1 MKQHTL
7 FLIVTVLALA
17 GMMLVPAAAAAQQIT
32 DKPAIAQGDTT
43 KDAVKVSVPE
53 VPEKFKPLLGKWE
66 SDSAKFPA
74 TFVVERIDDAG
85 NAKLQYKL
93 GDLNV
98 PMTGVSSIDAEKKL
112 KFRLEGG
119 TISQITWDLEYAT
132 TFGGMLSGTGNLSGA
147 TWQGKFYKVK

>member
-53 VPEKFKPLLGKWE
+53 VPEKFKPLL
-66 SDSAKFPA
+66 DCFQP
-74 TFVVERIDDAG
+74 VR
-85 NAKLQYKL
+85 
-93 GDLNV
+93 
-98 PMTGVSSIDAEKKL
+98 
-112 KFRLEGG
+112 
-119 TISQITWDLEYAT
+119 
-132 TFGGMLSGTGNLSGA
+132 
-147 TWQGKFYKVK
+147 VKR